1 MIKYLVI
8 AGIVALLVTGFING
22 AIGSSIFGKERFLEK
37 PHIALPPQP
46 VFPQSVRDHHLGYS
60 DEHSYESVT
69 KHQDDSHGK
78 SDGHGDVHDSSD
90 HKGHNDHG
98 QDSKDGH
105 ADEGHHS
112 TPLGLMDFAVTNTMI
127 SSWFA
132 TIVIVLLFV
141 LKIFHLF

>member
-78 SDGHGDVHDSSD
+78 SDGHGDVHNS
-90 HKGHNDHG
+90 
-98 QDSKDGH
+98 
-105 ADEGHHS
+105 
-112 TPLGLMDFAVTNTMI
+112 VTIKVTMI
-127 SSWFA
+127 MDKA
-132 TIVIVLLFV
+132 VKTDMQMKDIIQLL
-141 LKIFHLF
+141 